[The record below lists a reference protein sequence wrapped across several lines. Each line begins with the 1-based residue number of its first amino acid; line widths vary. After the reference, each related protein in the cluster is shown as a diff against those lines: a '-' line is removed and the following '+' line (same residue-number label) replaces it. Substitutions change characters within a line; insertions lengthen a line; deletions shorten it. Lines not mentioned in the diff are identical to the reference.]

1 MEELLELTKK
11 QLFMQKII
19 SGCLAVMVVVL
30 LMGGGIL
37 VGHMNRMA
45 ASMEDVMQKVE
56 EIDMQSVNETI
67 EETQKLLKSIDEF
80 STAVDGMT
88 EKVNGLSDW
97 FSGLLG
103 GR

>member
-11 QLFMQKII
+11 QLLMQKII
-19 SGCLAVMVVVL
+19 SACLAVMVVVL
-30 LMGGGIL
+30 LIGGGIL

-45 ASMEDVMQKVE
+45 ASMEDVAQKVE
-56 EIDMQSVNETI
+56 EIDMQSVNDAI
-67 EETQKLLKSIDEF
+67 EETQGLLESVDEF
-80 STAVDGMT
+80 SMAVDGMT
-88 EKVNGLSDW
+88 EKVNSLSDW